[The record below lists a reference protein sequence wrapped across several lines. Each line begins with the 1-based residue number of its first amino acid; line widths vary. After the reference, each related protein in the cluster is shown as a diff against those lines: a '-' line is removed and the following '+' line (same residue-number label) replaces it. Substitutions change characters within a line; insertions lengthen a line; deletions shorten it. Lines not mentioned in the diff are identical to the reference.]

1 MFIGLSPFIPF
12 ILVKHFFFHFCARN
26 LSNIKKN
33 RVSAYSNNFLLLH
46 LMCLVS
52 YRFVCLHV
60 FVCFIHFLFIAFSF
74 SCRSLCFFAFLLFPS
89 LSSVGCSF
97 TECVH
102 LSVCLPRPPSIPC
115 ASFTLLYKIKIDYF
129 FSTCCN
135 VSTFWQLL
143 CLEYITEFVLFF
155 LRCSVFF
162 ILSFFHHIHV
172 FAFHCM
178 WEPYVCF
185 VVFIFVFVSVILSW
199 FFFFFSFSSPIFHMN
214 ASHALYIPYVC
225 DFFWLVYLFI
235 FCFAHNFILL
245 CILYFNIYVCCLLL
259 SVFQ

>member
-1 MFIGLSPFIPF
+1 MSLYVSFTSYSLLLAFLADLF
-12 ILVKHFFFHFCARN
+12 VFFF
-26 LSNIKKN
+26 
-33 RVSAYSNNFLLLH
+33 
-46 LMCLVS
+46 
-52 YRFVCLHV
+52 
-60 FVCFIHFLFIAFSF
+60 
-74 SCRSLCFFAFLLFPS
+74 FLLFYFCP

-97 TECVH
+97 SECVH

-162 ILSFFHHIHV
+162 RSFFSSYSR
-172 FAFHCM
+172 FCF
-178 WEPYVCF
+178 PLYVRAVCLFRCF
-185 VVFIFVFVSVILSW
+185 YICICFCYFVLD
-199 FFFFFSFSSPIFHMN
+199 FFFFSFSSPIFHMN

-225 DFFWLVYLFI
+225 DFFFDLFIYLFFVLLI
-235 FCFAHNFILL
+235 ILFYFVY
-245 CILYFNIYVCCLLL
+245 CILTFTCAVCCYLFF
-259 SVFQ
+259 SYWYFFFETFQ

>member
-1 MFIGLSPFIPF
+1 M
-12 ILVKHFFFHFCARN
+12 
-26 LSNIKKN
+26 
-33 RVSAYSNNFLLLH
+33 SAYSNNFLLFH

-74 SCRSLCFFAFLLFPS
+74 SCRSLCFFLLFYFCP
-89 LSSVGCSF
+89 LSFVGCSF
-97 TECVH
+97 SECVH

-162 ILSFFHHIHV
+162 SVLFFHHIHV

-199 FFFFFSFSSPIFHMN
+199 IFFLIFEPNISYERISCSLYSVCMRFFFDLFI
-214 ASHALYIPYVC
+214 
-225 DFFWLVYLFI
+225 YLFFVLLI
-235 FCFAHNFILL
+235 ILF
-245 CILYFNIYVCCLLL
+245 YF
-259 SVFQ
+259 VF

>member
-1 MFIGLSPFIPF
+1 MFF
-12 ILVKHFFFHFCARN
+12 
-26 LSNIKKN
+26 
-33 RVSAYSNNFLLLH
+33 
-46 LMCLVS
+46 
-52 YRFVCLHV
+52 
-60 FVCFIHFLFIAFSF
+60 
-74 SCRSLCFFAFLLFPS
+74 FLLFYFCP

-97 TECVH
+97 SECVH

-162 ILSFFHHIHV
+162 SVFFHHIHV

-199 FFFFFSFSSPIFHMN
+199 IFFS
-214 ASHALYIPYVC
+214 SHFRAQYFIWTHLM
-225 DFFWLVYLFI
+225 LFI
-235 FCFAHNFILL
+235 FRMYAIFFDLFIYLFFVLL
-245 CILYFNIYVCCLLL
+245 IILFYFVYCILTFTCAVCCYLFFSYWYFFLKHFNRKKRN
-259 SVFQ
+259 SKKKKQQHWEYPYHATNHGSSIS

>member
-1 MFIGLSPFIPF
+1 M
-12 ILVKHFFFHFCARN
+12 
-26 LSNIKKN
+26 
-33 RVSAYSNNFLLLH
+33 
-46 LMCLVS
+46 
-52 YRFVCLHV
+52 CLHV

-74 SCRSLCFFAFLLFPS
+74 SCRSLCFFFLLFYFCP

-97 TECVH
+97 SECVH

-162 ILSFFHHIHV
+162 SVFFHHIHV

-185 VVFIFVFVSVILSW
+185 VVFISVFVSVILSW
-199 FFFFFSFSSPIFHMN
+199 IFFLLIFEPNISYERISCSLYSVCMRFF
-214 ASHALYIPYVC
+214 LTC
-225 DFFWLVYLFI
+225 LFI
-235 FCFAHNFILL
+235 YFLFC
-245 CILYFNIYVCCLLL
+245 
-259 SVFQ
+259 S